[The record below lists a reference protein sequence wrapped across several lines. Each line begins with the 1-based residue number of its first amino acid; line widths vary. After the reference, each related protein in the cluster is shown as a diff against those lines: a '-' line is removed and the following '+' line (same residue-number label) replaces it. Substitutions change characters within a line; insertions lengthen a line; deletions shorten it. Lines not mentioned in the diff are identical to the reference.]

1 LAPPVIAHLD
11 KEKWPWP
18 GAEDIKSTFIDA
30 KSCFPARKDGSDE
43 WNATVVVYAS
53 DIPPTAVPADGR
65 ADADFNLSGFEG
77 RAEFKAAHEFGK
89 GRSKDERP
97 ALILTSEWEKNE
109 FEQLKAQN
117 PEKNEQG
124 EPKPAYAVVKKAVD
138 GHEEKLEK
146 RRKKEQGG

>member
-1 LAPPVIAHLD
+1 MLFR
-11 KEKWPWP
+11 
-18 GAEDIKSTFIDA
+18 S
-30 KSCFPARKDGSDE
+30 
-43 WNATVVVYAS
+43 
-53 DIPPTAVPADGR
+53 
-65 ADADFNLSGFEG
+65 
-77 RAEFKAAHEFGK
+77 EFGK